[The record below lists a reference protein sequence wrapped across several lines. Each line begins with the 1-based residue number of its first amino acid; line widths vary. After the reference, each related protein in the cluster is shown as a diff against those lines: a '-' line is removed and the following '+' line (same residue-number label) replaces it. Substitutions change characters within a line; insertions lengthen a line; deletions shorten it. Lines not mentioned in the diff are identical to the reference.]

1 MKKSIFTDQGL
12 SLFSLF
18 SEDSPF
24 NKSGVMKRVFLIV
37 VVIFTLI
44 SAIPGNARN
53 RWNIYGGGNMSHI
66 YGAKSSSGDPL
77 YRWGAGAFIGI
88 GYEIRFTSRFSLTP
102 ALELSY
108 IDNGSAQQNHNST
121 LSSNYIPWMNSYIL
135 SMPVIASTRI
145 PISENIRF
153 RIGGGFYIQEAL
165 SGNHYA
171 GQNDKKEALSGNASP
186 RFNMGPIGE
195 AAIETGRHIS
205 YILRAQYPL
214 TIQNDAWITKTLTLS
229 AGIRYTF

>member
-1 MKKSIFTDQGL
+1 MKKSIFNNRRL

-24 NKSGVMKRVFLIV
+24 IKSATMKRVFLIV
-37 VVIFTLI
+37 AVIFTII
-44 SAIPGNARN
+44 SAIPGNACN

-66 YGAKSSSGDPL
+66 YGEKSSGGEPL

-88 GYEIRFTSRFSLTP
+88 GYEVRFTSRFSLTP

-108 IDNGSAQQNHNST
+108 IDNGSATQNHNSP
-121 LSSNYIPWMNSYIL
+121 LSSNNIPWLNSYTI
-135 SMPVIASTRI
+135 SMPVIASYRI
-145 PISENIRF
+145 PISENTSF
-153 RIGGGFYIQEAL
+153 RIGGGIYIQEAL
-165 SGNHYA
+165 SGKHHA
-171 GQNDKKEALSGNASP
+171 LKSDKKEALSGNASP
-186 RFNMGPIGE
+186 RFNIGPIGE

-205 YILRAQYPL
+205 YILRAQYPFS
-214 TIQNDAWITKTLTLS
+214 IQNDAWITKTLTMS